1 MKRPLFVFVVAAI
14 LGTTVFVFCNRT
26 GREARD
32 DLVLTFSGWTN
43 IDPAGGP
50 FGNVKGFVPAA
61 FGPSALLTVSNRNTS
76 KQIEFFSAVSIESF
90 KDGEWIEVARAAELP
105 WLIAGNGPDA
115 GAARQQPVRIVE
127 ELPRENPWRVK
138 VKYNLIDYE
147 SPAKAV
153 ERAAKARSK
162 KVRAAGRNAL

>member
-1 MKRPLFVFVVAAI
+1 M
-14 LGTTVFVFCNRT
+14 GTTVFVFYNRT

-32 DLVLTFSGWTN
+32 DLILTFSGWTN

-90 KDGEWIEVARAAELP
+90 KDGEWIEVA
-105 WLIAGNGPDA
+105 
-115 GAARQQPVRIVE
+115 
-127 ELPRENPWRVK
+127 
-138 VKYNLIDYE
+138 
-147 SPAKAV
+147 
-153 ERAAKARSK
+153 
-162 KVRAAGRNAL
+162 